1 MLSVGLALGAA
12 LSWGLSDFVG
22 GVTSRRVALLWVLL
36 CTQLVGLVLVSPLA
50 LVHGGQVLG
59 PSAAAAAMAGSL
71 AGLLGIAGL
80 YRAIA
85 LGVATLAAP
94 ISATGAILPVAWGL
108 LRGEPVRLP
117 QEIGAIL
124 GLLGIVAASR
134 TGREQAHLGP
144 AATAGIGFAL
154 LAALG
159 FGGFFI
165 LLHEASTSDVLWAV
179 SLQRLTGSC
188 VLALV
193 LLVRRPAW
201 EPNWRDAPP
210 LLLVGALDQAANGLY
225 GLASTVGLV
234 SLSAVLASLYPVVTI
249 VLARLVLRER
259 VSPIQQTGVALAL
272 AGVALVAGAE

>member
-272 AGVALVAGAE
+272 AGVALVAGG

>member
-124 GLLGIVAASR
+124 ALLGIVAASR

-272 AGVALVAGAE
+272 AGVALVAGG

>member
-124 GLLGIVAASR
+124 ALLGIVAASR

-234 SLSAVLASLYPVVTI
+234 SMSAVLASLYPVVTI

-272 AGVALVAGAE
+272 AGVALVAGG